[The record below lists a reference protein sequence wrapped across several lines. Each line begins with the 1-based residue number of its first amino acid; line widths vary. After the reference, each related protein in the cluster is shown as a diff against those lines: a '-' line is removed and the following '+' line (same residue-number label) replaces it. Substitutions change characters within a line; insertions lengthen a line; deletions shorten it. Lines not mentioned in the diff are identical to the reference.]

1 MPIKDLDQ
9 LMRSMKPELI
19 KGEFI
24 FCSVSDKQL
33 AALKVKPLMAFKEKE
48 GITLILHRKDA
59 EVNSIKYEGV
69 WVLITMTVHSDLAAV
84 GFLARLTNALAKEGI
99 SVNAVSAFYHD
110 HLFVPKEKSKE
121 AMKILK
127 GLSS

>member
-48 GITLILHRKDA
+48 GI
-59 EVNSIKYEGV
+59 
-69 WVLITMTVHSDLAAV
+69 
-84 GFLARLTNALAKEGI
+84 
-99 SVNAVSAFYHD
+99 
-110 HLFVPKEKSKE
+110 
-121 AMKILK
+121 
-127 GLSS
+127 